1 MQLFTKIVN
10 DLYPL
15 IIFAETS
22 ILYIFAELWINFN
35 TQCKRLGWTVIE
47 KRDNQ
52 FSLLSDLRILKECS
66 LIIVSTRVV

>member
-15 IIFAETS
+15 IIFAESS

-52 FSLLSDLRILKECS
+52 FSLFFKYLILEFSKN
-66 LIIVSTRVV
+66 VH